1 MSLWCDDPRGID
13 VNSPNCKHYIINN
26 DKSSLTW
33 PDISVGWSVK
43 DTKKNVKQMLYA
55 TVQYKNIK

>member
-1 MSLWCDDPRGID
+1 MSLWCDYLRDIHG
-13 VNSPNCKHYIINN
+13 NSSNCKHYIINN

-43 DTKKNVKQMLYA
+43 DTKKMSSKCYMQQFNTK
-55 TVQYKNIK
+55 T